1 MRPPDIP
8 PACPR
13 CGAALKTMLLLGVE
27 PDGYVCTACRLYYT
41 DDLKPIARVIGG
53 EEENVP
59 AQDT

>member
-1 MRPPDIP
+1 
-8 PACPR
+8 
-13 CGAALKTMLLLGVE
+13 MLLLGVE